1 MENKEFFKDIEH
13 SLNQVRSDAYKEGYV
28 AGNKDKAFDPYG
40 MKNINFSLDLSVK
53 DDKIKE
59 KFKEQRLERGFDD
72 SELWNLDTTILKFIL
87 PRLKAFK
94 EATIGCPRAF
104 NNLEEWVNCID
115 KMIKSIEQILNDD
128 HNADYE
134 GFELFK
140 KHFFE
145 LWW

>member
-1 MENKEFFKDIEH
+1 MKNKEFFKDIEH

-40 MKNINFSLDLSVK
+40 MKNINFSLDLSEK
-53 DDKIKE
+53 EE

-72 SELWNLDTTILKFIL
+72 TELWNLDMTILKFIL

-94 EATIGCPRAF
+94 EATIGYPGDF
-104 NNLEEWVNCID
+104 NNLEEWIKCID
-115 KMIKSIEQILNDD
+115 KMIKSIEQILNDEC
-128 HNADYE
+128 NADYE

-140 KHFFE
+140 KNFFG
-145 LWW
+145 LCW

>member
-1 MENKEFFKDIEH
+1 MENKEFFEDIEY

-40 MKNINFSLDLSVK
+40 MENINFSLDLSEK
-53 DDKIKE
+53 DNRKE

-72 SELWNLDTTILKFIL
+72 TELWNLDTTILKFIL

-94 EATIGCPRAF
+94 EVTVGYPGDF
-104 NNLEEWVNCID
+104 NNMEDWVKCID
-115 KMIKSIEQILNDD
+115 KMIKSIEQILTDD
-128 HNADYE
+128 NNADYE

-140 KHFFE
+140 KHFFG